1 MWWDIHLLYRK
12 RLVKFQRFDDDEEE
26 VGDIVDEIEDDNQ
39 RRKEIKEDRKRKEQE
54 SKDYVKM
61 LRDQKQELIDK
72 AHEKEV
78 ARNVSLGL
86 PIYVKS
92 EKELEDERIE
102 KE

>member
-1 MWWDIHLLYRK
+1 
-12 RLVKFQRFDDDEEE
+12 
-26 VGDIVDEIEDDNQ
+26 
-39 RRKEIKEDRKRKEQE
+39 
-54 SKDYVKM
+54 M

-102 KE
+102 KEQKKKEAQKTMDDLNRKVEKRKRDADLLEEKEKAKAAGDLSK